1 MAKREGR
8 GKPSVEGIRIY
19 FEGEKRLRRGFR
31 ELLSEIYNLA
41 KTRGCLNT
49 PPIAAGGRDS
59 VIKDYMDALRTHPE
73 AWNILILD
81 SDAPDNGRL
90 FDILSSH
97 SDWHPPV
104 RIVPPLRGSVFWMV
118 EIMESWFLS
127 DVPTLT

>member
-41 KTRGCLNT
+41 KTRGCLVE
-49 PPIAAGGRDS
+49 PPLAAGGRDS

-73 AWNILILD
+73 AWNILIFD
-81 SDAPDNGRL
+81 SEAPDNGRL

-97 SDWHPPV
+97 SGWHPPV
-104 RIVPPLRGSVFWMV
+104 RIGPPVRERVVWRARAMAS
-118 EIMESWFLS
+118 
-127 DVPTLT
+127 